1 MGPSISKLGPGLQL
15 KPKTKAMGKPKASIL
30 SINLGRG
37 SNLSPRHHHHHIL
50 GLGSNLSPRSRPT
63 WASPRAPNFLTV
75 HLSSRAPS
83 APPAASLVATFKLF
97 FFTLPGRPPP
107 RGLVRSRHASGSPS
121 SPRMRALADGRNGRM
136 VSERC
141 PRVWERRA

>member
-1 MGPSISKLGPGLQL
+1 MSKLGPGLQL
-15 KPKTKAMGKPKASIL
+15 KPETKAMGKPKASIL

-37 SNLSPRHHHHHIL
+37 SNLSPKHHHHHTL
-50 GLGSNLSPRSRPT
+50 GLGSNLSPSSRPT
-63 WASPRAPNFLTV
+63 WASLRAPNFLTV

-83 APPAASLVATFKLF
+83 APPAASLAATFKLF
-97 FFTLPGRPPP
+97 FFTLPGQPPP
-107 RGLVRSRHASGSPS
+107 RGLVREESPRFRES
-121 SPRMRALADGRNGRM
+121 ILTRMRALADGRNGKM